1 MNRSILL
8 ILLVSTSSFAND
20 PFACVNPDVANAF
33 LGQWQRDLPSY
44 STSIPD
50 EFVRF
55 NAPASLTLVGS
66 QIEAN
71 MTTVVFGTSL
81 DVEDALSASA
91 AAMVDAGWSEKIDE
105 RATARRGFQ
114 AVQRSTAPVF
124 CHDNQPGAVSVIA
137 KKKTG
142 QTLVS
147 FVHHTEPVSRS
158 CDEPAPVPPRHDPRE
173 LIALLPM
180 LKLPEGATA
189 TNMGTGGNGDEVN
202 TRVDVSSAFGQSDLI
217 SLFGD
222 QIRDQGWVFETGWS
236 GSFSSGTVWT
246 LDTPDDGILI
256 GKLHVYG
263 SNTDPVRVR
272 FSINPI
278 APAKNTYNGSWSS
291 TTIQSN

>member
-8 ILLVSTSSFAND
+8 VLLVSTSSFADD
-20 PFACVNPDVANAF
+20 PFACVDPDVANAF

-66 QIEAN
+66 QIEGN
-71 MTTVVFGTSL
+71 MTTVVFRTNL
-81 DVEDALSASA
+81 DVEDALLASA
-91 AAMVDAGWSEKIDE
+91 ATMVDAGWAEKIDE

-114 AVQRSTAPVF
+114 TVQRSTASVF
-124 CHDNQPGAVSVIA
+124 CHDNQPGSVSVIA

-147 FVHHTEPVSRS
+147 FVQHTEPVSRS
-158 CDEPAPVPPRHDPRE
+158 CDDPAPVPPRHNPRE
-173 LIALLPM
+173 LMAKLPV
-180 LKLPEGATA
+180 LRLPEGATA

-202 TRVDVSSAFGQSDLI
+202 TRVDVSSTFGQWDLI
-217 SLFGD
+217 SYFGD
-222 QIRDQGWVFETGWS
+222 QIRDQGWAYETGWS

-246 LDTPDDGILI
+246 MDTTDDGVLI

-263 SNTDPVRVR
+263 GDTDPVRVR
-272 FSINPI
+272 FSINPVD
-278 APAKNTYNGSWSS
+278 PTKNTYNGSWSS
-291 TTIQSN
+291 TTFQSN